1 MIASVGPMSGTA
13 KRCPTRPMPV
23 RPTARPTTAEMIG
36 MPMATID
43 PNASV
48 RMIIATTIPTSSLLS
63 VAGVD
68 SSEPIEPPAATS
80 MPSGSAGFSAAS
92 RTACASS
99 SSRSALDTSRSTGM
113 KAVFSS
119 SETVPVAWSPKGLGA
134 LTTSGRPWI
143 AFAAWLIAF
152 SLSLAVSL
160 PESTWKTIGFWPFC
174 WGGKRSA
181 SRSVAFW
188 LPVPGRSTLLLVSAP
203 TREMATTNTTRMTTH
218 ASSTH
223 SRWAAIQRPSR
234 YRNPAKPHPAT
245 GAASRAT
252 RYRFILS

>member
-1 MIASVGPMSGTA
+1 MIASVVPTSGTA

-43 PNASV
+43 PNARV
-48 RMIIATTIPTSSLLS
+48 RMIIATMIPMSSLLS

-99 SSRSALDTSRSTGM
+99 SSRSALEMSRSTGM

-119 SETVPVAWSPKGLGA
+119 SETVPVGWSPKGLGA
-134 LTTSGRPWI
+134 LTT
-143 AFAAWLIAF
+143 
-152 SLSLAVSL
+152 
-160 PESTWKTIGFWPFC
+160 
-174 WGGKRSA
+174 
-181 SRSVAFW
+181 
-188 LPVPGRSTLLLVSAP
+188 
-203 TREMATTNTTRMTTH
+203 
-218 ASSTH
+218 
-223 SRWAAIQRPSR
+223 
-234 YRNPAKPHPAT
+234 
-245 GAASRAT
+245 
-252 RYRFILS
+252 